1 MSKKFIITILTLLV
15 IGTVASI
22 AIFIAKGYTFSP
34 KEKRIVGT
42 GILTVTS
49 EPDSASVYL
58 DGHLTTATNAT
69 IPSLTPKSY
78 SVKIIKEG
86 FIPWEKTVTV
96 KEGLVTPLKI
106 TLFPAIPTIYPL
118 TFTGVT
124 NPLLSPDGDK
134 LSYVVTSGKKIGVWV
149 WGMGKN
155 QPLSL
160 ARNSEPHQIASNT
173 AVDFSKAQFSW
184 SPDSTQVLAK
194 VSDTSYL
201 LDSDKLNSEPKDIT
215 ATLQATLKEWDD
227 DNKTKDDASVNT
239 IKDLSLRKI
248 ASDAAVLRWSPDE
261 TKFMVVEQSD
271 QKNPVDGS
279 VKVYDTKE
287 IDQTLLT
294 KGYDLPKANVH
305 LWLPDS
311 RHIILV
317 EDNAISLVDFDGGN
331 KAVIYAGSFLDDFV
345 FPWPDSSRLVIIN
358 SLPTP
363 TASEPNLYGINLK

>member
-1 MSKKFIITILTLLV
+1 MSKRFVITIVSLVV
-15 IGTVASI
+15 IGIIASL
-22 AIFIAKGYTFSP
+22 AIFFAKGYTFSP

-42 GILTVTS
+42 GILTVSS

-69 IPSLTPKSY
+69 IPSLAPKAY
-78 SVKIIKEG
+78 SVKIVKEG

-118 TFTGVT
+118 TFTGVEK
-124 NPLLSPDGDK
+124 PLLSSDGSK
-134 LSYVVTSGKKIGVWV
+134 LLYIVTSGKKAGVWV

-155 QPLSL
+155 QPLSF
-160 ARNSEPHQIASNT
+160 ARNSEPHQIASST
-173 AVDFSKAQFSW
+173 SIDFSKTTFRW
-184 SPDSTQVLAK
+184 SPDSTQVLAT
-194 VSDTSYL
+194 VDDTSYL

-215 ATLQATLKEWDD
+215 AVLQATLKTWDD
-227 DNKTKDDASVNT
+227 DTKTKEDAKVNA
-239 IKDLSLRKI
+239 IKDLTLRKI
-248 ASDAAVLRWSPDE
+248 ASEAAVLQWSPDE
-261 TKFMVVEQSD
+261 TKFMVGDE
-271 QKNPVDGS
+271 
-279 VKVYDTKE
+279 KVYDTKE
-287 IDQTLLT
+287 IDQTLLV
-294 KGYDLPKANVH
+294 KGYDFPKAKVH

-311 RHIILV
+311 RHLILV
-317 EDNAISLVDFDGGN
+317 EDDAISLVDFDGSN

-345 FPWPDSSRLVIIN
+345 FPWPDSSRLVILN